1 MKNTEYQ
8 TYRLVF
14 KETGDK
20 LFEVVA
26 CDIKAAIADV
36 EAAYGQTLTLAN

>member
-1 MKNTEYQ
+1 MNNTYN
-8 TYRLVF
+8 TYRLIF
-14 KETGDK
+14 IETGNK

-36 EAAYGQTLTLAN
+36 EAVYGQKLTLAN